1 MVLEKVCMVI
11 ARNAMMDEAEANNL
25 SEDTN
30 LVEDLDMDSLDA
42 VEVVMALE
50 DAFDI
55 VIPDEDAEKFRTVA
69 DIVAYIEQ
77 NI

>member
-50 DAFDI
+50 GD
-55 VIPDEDAEKFRTVA
+55 
-69 DIVAYIEQ
+69 
-77 NI
+77 